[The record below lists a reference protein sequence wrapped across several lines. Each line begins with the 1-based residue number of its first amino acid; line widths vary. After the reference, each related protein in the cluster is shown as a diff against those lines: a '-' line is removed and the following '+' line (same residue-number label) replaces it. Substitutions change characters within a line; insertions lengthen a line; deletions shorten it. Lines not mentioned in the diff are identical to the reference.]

1 MEDQKVVSL
10 WGEPVSNGE
19 HYPDVVEYLEDVLTS
34 ARRGE
39 VVSVTV
45 VSVRPDLMVCN
56 GSVAA
61 SVVHKM
67 LLVAGLE
74 RSKNRLLSDQDMVP
88 VYRPEDEDAP
98 A

>member
-19 HYPDVVEYLEDVLTS
+19 HYPDVVEYLEDVLVS

-39 VVSVTV
+39 VASVTV
-45 VSVRPDLMVCN
+45 ISVRPDLMVCN

-61 SVVHKM
+61 SVVHRM
-67 LLVAGLE
+67 LLVAGTE
-74 RSKNRLLSDQDMVP
+74 RSKIRLLSEQEMVP
-88 VYRPEDEDAP
+88 AYHPENDDAP